1 MAYQWVEK
9 LAALDDHPA
18 VKLIFL
24 DPSICTYNTGV
35 FLALCTS
42 KTDIVAIEDAVPGDL
57 GYMLLSSII
66 TSFEKRPLTKADAVR
81 VNIWLSWAGV
91 IFLAIALMVANL
103 KSTAII
109 TVFIGSYFIKGEK
122 ILMDYYGGIFAVF
135 CIALGVVIFFTL
147 ANNRNYYR
155 YRTLFLL
162 ISLFSLMW
170 VLLLREPIGQIGMAS
185 TLFVLIINLV
195 KERAKWPRKVLK
207 YGVMVLMIYSIT
219 LAPSA
224 LLSARDL
231 IWHIPQGNGYKYP
244 KHAISHS
251 LLIGLGT
258 PPAPNSWGI
267 TRSDKTGVEIMKNID
282 PDVIY
287 ASKKYYTIL
296 WKIYLQMFIAQP
308 LEIINIYWH
317 NIMITLGSATN
328 IMNYR
333 FYIGSL
339 FVLIIVVPIRLKGQ
353 LKRVL
358 NNDAGVRAGILF
370 SIYAGSIISSLVCR
384 CGRDWVCS

>member
-1 MAYQWVEK
+1 MKTKFRIYHFLILAGLLFSLYRVHMAYQWVEK

-155 YRTLFLL
+155 
-162 ISLFSLMW
+162 
-170 VLLLREPIGQIGMAS
+170 
-185 TLFVLIINLV
+185 
-195 KERAKWPRKVLK
+195 
-207 YGVMVLMIYSIT
+207 
-219 LAPSA
+219 
-224 LLSARDL
+224 
-231 IWHIPQGNGYKYP
+231 
-244 KHAISHS
+244 
-251 LLIGLGT
+251 
-258 PPAPNSWGI
+258 
-267 TRSDKTGVEIMKNID
+267 
-282 PDVIY
+282 
-287 ASKKYYTIL
+287 
-296 WKIYLQMFIAQP
+296 
-308 LEIINIYWH
+308 
-317 NIMITLGSATN
+317 
-328 IMNYR
+328 
-333 FYIGSL
+333 
-339 FVLIIVVPIRLKGQ
+339 
-353 LKRVL
+353 
-358 NNDAGVRAGILF
+358 
-370 SIYAGSIISSLVCR
+370 
-384 CGRDWVCS
+384 